1 VRRPKLTNTLVER
14 FACREGRKNDV
25 LWDGELKGFG
35 MRLSAQSGTRTYFF
49 QYRVKGSKQERAIN
63 IGRHNDPYRVDQA
76 RAKALELKA
85 QMLGGV
91 DPVAEAERKEAE
103 RIERVRLTAAHSTT
117 LRQVMEHFLTHRRTK
132 HGPLRPATKQSIREM
147 VEGNLSDWL
156 DAPVATTI
164 TRDACL
170 AKFTE
175 LSANAPSASN
185 LTMVYLRAL
194 MNHCREMHAT
204 DAGDY
209 PVMAHN
215 PVTKML
221 RLRKLNPEKPRTG
234 RVPLDR
240 VGHVWSV
247 LQQRRMNARDVDDRT
262 AADLVCLRMLTGMRA
277 TESGSLRWSQIN
289 FGART
294 ITLLADVSKNHNEML
309 IPMSTVLH
317 DLLLER
323 KRAPEVDPKVA
334 RRRRNQRATEY
345 LFASCGKKT
354 PWMTDARATM
364 EAVSAAAGCHITPH
378 DFRRTLEDIAKA
390 VRVDPDERRQL
401 LNHLADGVHQAAYSN
416 NPDPEVLRPAVEAIA
431 KYVTDAAAVA
441 EAQQRGENV
450 VPLRRA

>member
-1 VRRPKLTNTLVER
+1 
-14 FACREGRKNDV
+14 
-25 LWDGELKGFG
+25 
-35 MRLSAQSGTRTYFF
+35 
-49 QYRVKGSKQERAIN
+49 
-63 IGRHNDPYRVDQA
+63 
-76 RAKALELKA
+76 
-85 QMLGGV
+85 MLGGV

-103 RIERVRLTAAHSTT
+103 RKGRERLTAAHSTT
-117 LRQVMEHFLTHRRTK
+117 LRQVLEHFLEHRRTR
-132 HGPLRPATKQSIREM
+132 HGPLRPATKKSYREM
-147 VEGNLSDWL
+147 IEGNLSDWL
-156 DAPVATTI
+156 DKPVATTI

-194 MNHCREMHAT
+194 SNHAREMHAT
-204 DAGDY
+204 DDGDY

-240 VGHVWSV
+240 VGHVW
-247 LQQRRMNARDVDDRT
+247 LALQRRRVNARDVDDRT
-262 AADLVCLRMLTGMRA
+262 AADLVCLRMLLGLRA
-277 TESGSLRWSQIN
+277 TESGSLRWSQIDWT
-289 FGART
+289 AKT
-294 ITLLADVSKNHNEML
+294 IRLLGDVSKNHNEML

-323 KRAPEVDPKVA
+323 KRAPEADPKVA
-334 RRRRNQRATEY
+334 RRRRNVRAKEFV
-345 LFASCGKKT
+345 FASCGKKT

-364 EAVSAAAGCHITPH
+364 EAVSKAAGCHVSPH

-390 VRVDPDERRQL
+390 VRVDPDERRQI
-401 LNHLADGVHQAAYSN
+401 LNHLADGVHQASYAN

-431 KYVTDAAAVA
+431 KYIVDAATVA
-441 EAQQRGENV
+441 EAMERADNV
-450 VPLRRA
+450 VPFPARA